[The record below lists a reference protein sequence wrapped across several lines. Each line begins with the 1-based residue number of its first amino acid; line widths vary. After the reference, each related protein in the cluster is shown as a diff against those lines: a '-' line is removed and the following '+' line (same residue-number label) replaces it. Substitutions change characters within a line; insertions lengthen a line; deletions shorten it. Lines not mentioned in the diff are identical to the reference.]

1 MIEIIVPPIRDF
13 NEETGCMVTHPG
25 GTLLFEH
32 SLKSIS
38 KWESKFCK
46 PYLHMD
52 KFTTEEAIYY
62 INCMLVKKAPQIL
75 VDYFMMNMPDELG
88 HLWEYVNKSQTATWF
103 KDQEGSS
110 RHPND
115 IITSERLYYWMS
127 ALQINWEAQYW
138 HISRLLAVIRVGQEE
153 NKPKK
158 KMKQKDVMAQHTS
171 LNKARRAA
179 AAAKK
184 R

>member
-1 MIEIIVPPIRDF
+1 MIEVIVPPIRDF
-13 NEETGCMVTHPG
+13 DEKTCRMITHPG

-38 KWESKFCK
+38 KWESKYCK
-46 PYLHMD
+46 PYLHVD
-52 KFTTEEAIYY
+52 KLTPEEAVYY
-62 INCMLVKKAPQIL
+62 INCMLVKKAPQTL
-75 VDYFMMNMPDELG
+75 VNYFLMNMPEELTK
-88 HLWEYVNKSQTATWF
+88 LWEYVNKSQTATWF
-103 KDQEGSS
+103 TTKEGESKHS
-110 RHPND
+110 ND

-127 ALQINWEAQYW
+127 ALQIDWEAQYW

-158 KMKQKDVMAQHTS
+158 KMSKKDTMAQHTS

-179 AAAKK
+179 AKAKK
-184 R
+184 K